1 MEYNYI
7 VIFIVLERFCWRIKA
22 VGEKKK
28 IQLLVPWW
36 IIHQVCNS
44 VRLLYIQLPNLPSP
58 PWIAE
63 HTARAGLQPKIA
75 NEHVKY

>member
-28 IQLLVPWW
+28 SSCWCHGGSSTKYVIVCACFTYSCQTYLL
-36 IIHQVCNS
+36 
-44 VRLLYIQLPNLPSP
+44 LLGLLNTLPELASNQ
-58 PWIAE
+58 
-63 HTARAGLQPKIA
+63 R
-75 NEHVKY
+75 